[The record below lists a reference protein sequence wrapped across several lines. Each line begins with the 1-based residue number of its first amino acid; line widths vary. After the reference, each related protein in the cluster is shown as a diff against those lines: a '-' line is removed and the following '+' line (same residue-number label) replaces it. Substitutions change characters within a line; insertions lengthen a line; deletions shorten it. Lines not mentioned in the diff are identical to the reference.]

1 MTSRARE
8 AAAFVLCTIALGA
21 HAQVYKCADAN
32 GRTVYSD
39 APCASGSK
47 PLKLPDA
54 ANDRGT
60 NPNVCAQLLD
70 ETQRLAAEAD
80 RDAKRGRTESTQS
93 AKRRKALTRQ
103 YEQRCVGIARSEP
116 SAK

>member
-1 MTSRARE
+1 MIFRARD
-8 AAAFVLCTIALGA
+8 AAAFVLCPIALGA
-21 HAQVYKCADAN
+21 HAQVYKCVDSN

-39 APCASGSK
+39 AACASGSK
-47 PLKLPDA
+47 PLKLPDE
-54 ANDRGT
+54 ANGRGT

-80 RDAKRGRTESTQS
+80 RDAKRGRTQS
-93 AKRRKALTRQ
+93 AKRRKALNRQ
-103 YEQRCVGIARSEP
+103 YEQRCVGIERSEP

>member
-1 MTSRARE
+1 MIPRWCHAV
-8 AAAFVLCTIALGA
+8 AFALCAMASDAYG
-21 HAQVYKCADAN
+21 QVYKCVDDN

-47 PLKLPDA
+47 PIKLSDPTEG
-54 ANDRGT
+54 RGT
-60 NPNVCAQLLD
+60 NPNVCVQLLD

-80 RDAKRGRTESTQS
+80 REAKRGHTESTKS
-93 AKRRKALTRQ
+93 ANRRKSLTRQ